1 MQLDAL
7 RIFVKVAELGS
18 FTRAAQ
24 HLGLSKARASIRVSE
39 IESEL
44 GARLLQRTTRA
55 VRLTPDGEQFL
66 ARARRLVLDAEELG
80 SMFQA
85 PSTLRGRVRLD
96 LPVNFARNVF
106 IPRLPELFSMHPQ
119 LELELSTTDRRVD
132 LVRDGFDCVLRVGS
146 MPDSGLA
153 ARRLGT
159 LPLINCAS
167 PGYLVKYGTPRTL
180 SDLDQHLLV
189 HYSLSFGAD
198 KPTFEYWDGGAY
210 RELPMRSSITV
221 NSADAYM
228 AACAAGLGIIQSPR
242 TGMAASLAA
251 GTLVEILPELTA
263 APMPVSIVHGHA
275 RNVPRR
281 VRAVINWLAQQL
293 EPHLESFVPPRGA

>member
-7 RIFVKVAELGS
+7 QIFVKVAELGS

-39 IESEL
+39 VESEL
-44 GARLLQRTTRA
+44 GTRLLQRTTRA

-66 ARARRLVLDAEELG
+66 VRARRLVLDAEELG
-80 SMFQA
+80 SMFQT
-85 PSTLRGRVRLD
+85 PSNLRGRVRLD
-96 LPVNFARNVF
+96 LPINFARNLF
-106 IPRLPELFSMHPQ
+106 IPHLPELFATHPQ

-132 LVRDGFDCVLRVGS
+132 LVREGFDCVLRIGTL
-146 MPDSGLA
+146 PDSGLA
-153 ARRLGT
+153 SRRLGT
-159 LPLINCAS
+159 LSLINCAS
-167 PGYLVKYGTPRTL
+167 PGYLVKYGTPRSL
-180 SDLDQHLLV
+180 SDLEQHLLV
-189 HYSLSFGAD
+189 HYSLAFGSGA
-198 KPTFEYWDGGAY
+198 PTFEYPEGPGY
-210 RELPMRSSITV
+210 RELPMRSIITV

-251 GTLVEILPELTA
+251 GTLVEILPELRA

-275 RNVPRR
+275 RNVPKR
-281 VRAVINWLAQQL
+281 VRAVMSWLAQQL
-293 EPHLESFVPPRGA
+293 EPHLT